1 MERKNLRFFRSTYPT
16 TIRTQGKDIVRTWLY
31 YSLLRCYLLT
41 GKAPFKHAWIGGLGQ
56 DAKGRAMR
64 KSLGNFVDPEPL
76 LQKYGTD
83 NFRFWGASEANL
95 GQDFRL
101 SEDRIAGAGKFLT
114 KLWNTARY
122 LGSFPEPE
130 SATLTET
137 DKWIMAELNKLIVE
151 CAEGYGDFNMF
162 VPATKIREFLWNV
175 FAAQYIEMTKGR
187 AYGDTG
193 NEKEREAARYT
204 LHRVMRS
211 LLLLLAPIIPHV
223 TDYIWRKLYGTTTI
237 HLELFPKVSGYKV
250 PAGVTQTLID
260 FNVQVWKAKRDKGLA
275 LKEPIQVEVPKKLQP
290 YLPDLTRMHHITS

>member
-1 MERKNLRFFRSTYPT
+1 
-16 TIRTQGKDIVRTWLY
+16 DIVRTWLY

-130 SATLTET
+130 SATMTET

-193 NEKEREAARYT
+193 NEKDREAARYT

-211 LLLLLAPIIPHV
+211 ILLLLAPIIPHV
-223 TDYIWRKLYGTTTI
+223 TDYIWRKLYGTATI
-237 HLELFPKVSGYKV
+237 HLEQFPKVSGYKV

-275 LKEPIQVEVPKKLQP
+275 LKEPIQIEVPKKLRP